1 MGPTICI
8 IYIVTI
14 GCYDL
19 DLRNW
24 NQGNWRSSTI
34 EQSKLCG
41 GKKTQMGPK
50 ESKDASDINY

>member
-14 GCYDL
+14 GCYDI

-41 GKKTQMGPK
+41 EKDPDGTKGKLRCFGY
-50 ESKDASDINY
+50 EF

>member
-24 NQGNWRSSTI
+24 NQGNWRSLTI

-41 GKKTQMGPK
+41 EKRPK
-50 ESKDASDINY
+50 RDQRKVKMLRI